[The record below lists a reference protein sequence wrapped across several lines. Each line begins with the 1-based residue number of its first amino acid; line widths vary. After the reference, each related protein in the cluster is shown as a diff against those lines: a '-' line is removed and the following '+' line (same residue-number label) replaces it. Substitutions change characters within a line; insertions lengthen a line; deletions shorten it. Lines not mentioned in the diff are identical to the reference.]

1 MSTVDPVDELA
12 AALAAGASI
21 EALETYAPTAAT
33 GASIEVLETYGMYV
47 RIIVRPKNSSRT
59 FTAMVRILSATE
71 V

>member
-1 MSTVDPVDELA
+1 MSTSDLVDEVA
-12 AALAAGASI
+12 AALAA
-21 EALETYAPTAAT
+21 
-33 GASIEVLETYGMYV
+33 GASIEVLETYGMHV